1 MADKRFRRKTWLVT
15 LLIAVFSLRA
25 LSSLAQT
32 DDKDPATAAKLEALT
47 LVEELGFELPEI
59 QPGPAMTLP
68 EVLEAVDRNNR
79 SLNAGRMEI
88 EKVEARLSQAYAY
101 ILPFSQGSLTFT
113 HNDHE
118 DTANFAM
125 PGVNLDIPP
134 MVIRRQQDLKGMLQV
149 GMNLIH
155 AEGWATISAAKRG
168 VELAKASVEEAR
180 QMALHQV
187 AQGYYLALMAK
198 ELIDLRIEQARSAA
212 HHLKVA
218 KARLDAGTGLKIDV
232 LRAQTDL
239 ETAHQD
245 LISAHLSYETARDA
259 LTVAAGLEDRGLLM
273 PVPPK
278 NQNAPT
284 EEESTLVEQA
294 HGSRADIA
302 RSQANIA
309 LMRKQLDAV
318 WLKFVPT
325 LNVGWGLQYQFT
337 EPPNLGSSDRS
348 RWSLIFTLTVPI
360 YNHQRYGEL
369 DMQRVALRQA
379 MLQEDDILVN
389 AALEVRRLRRE
400 YLAKLSSLLVA
411 ERQKELAKQ
420 ALTLIEASYE
430 IGTGSSLEVTDAHK
444 TRTMAEV
451 NVTVKRFEVQSALL
465 ALLKAIGQDISDLGK

>member
-1 MADKRFRRKTWLVT
+1 MIDNFFWRKAWLLT
-15 LLIAVFSLRA
+15 GGICVFSLSA
-25 LSSLAQT
+25 FSSLAQMDEKAPAPQAEVEVLALI
-32 DDKDPATAAKLEALT
+32 DD
-47 LVEELGFELPEI
+47 LGFEVPETT
-59 QPGPAMTLP
+59 QGPPMTLP
-68 EVLEAVDRNNR
+68 EVLEAVDKNNR
-79 SLNAGRMEI
+79 ALNAGRMEI

-168 VELAKASVEEAR
+168 VALAKASVEEAR

-218 KARLDAGTGLKIDV
+218 KARLDAGTGLRIDV

-259 LTVAAGLEDRGLLM
+259 LTVAAGLENRGLLM

-278 NQNAPT
+278 EISVPT
-284 EEESTLVEQA
+284 AEDSTLVEQA
-294 HGSRADIA
+294 QGSRTDVA
-302 RSQANIA
+302 RSRANIA
-309 LMRKQLDAV
+309 LMQKQLDAV

-337 EPPNLGSSDRS
+337 EPPSLGSSDRS
-348 RWSLIFTLTVPI
+348 RWSLIFTLTVPL

-389 AALEVRRLRRE
+389 AALEVRKLRRE

-411 ERQKELAKQ
+411 NRQKELAKQ

-444 TRTMAEV
+444 TRTMADV
-451 NVTVKRFEVQSALL
+451 NVTVKRFEAQSALL
-465 ALLKAIGQDISDLGK
+465 ALLKAIGQDVSGLGR